1 MNDSKISVRYSR
13 ALFLS
18 ALEKKIL
25 DKVNQDMIF
34 ILEICKIAETKE
46 FLLSP
51 IIIPSKK
58 QAIFHNILG
67 DNVEKITLSLIDLIV
82 KNGRESFIPAIA
94 RNFIHETKKYK
105 GITESVLTTA
115 VKVDYKI
122 KKQIIDLIS
131 GVFKTQVELKETID
145 PEIIGGFILRIDDN
159 YIDGSLKNKL
169 RKIKK
174 ELKGSILT
182 SK

>member
-13 ALFLS
+13 ALFQS
-18 ALEKKIL
+18 ALEMKII

-34 ILEICKIAETKE
+34 ISEICKTAETKE

-51 IIIPSKK
+51 IIVPSKK
-58 QAIFHNILG
+58 TSIFHKMLEG
-67 DNVEKITLSLIDLIV
+67 NVEKITMSMIDLIV
-82 KNGRESFIPAIA
+82 KNGRESYLPAVA
-94 RNFIHETKKYK
+94 RVFIHETLKYK

-115 VKVDYKI
+115 VKVDAKV
-122 KKQIIDLIS
+122 KKQMTGLIS
-131 GVFKTQVELKETID
+131 EVYSIKVELVEKID

-159 YIDGSLKNKL
+159 YIDASIRNKL

-174 ELKGSILT
+174 
-182 SK
+182 